1 MRAFLSAPP
10 RLAALALLIA
20 LSACDSTSSANSA
33 WEDYLTRL
41 SRVLDVAIPDPA
53 PLPYPHFPRT
63 RELALTF
70 SQSDI
75 NLLEFLRL
83 RRCKLRETLAERN
96 SILGRHG
103 DASSHLIFDLRFLN
117 EAPACIEELKAD
129 NDSELAQA
137 LIDAQ
142 ASKQRDLPAR
152 LFMALLAGKEFRQ
165 IWQPPQRQRDYP
177 PQAADPA
184 VQALRQWQRWQAA
197 WLRGEWQHS
206 GDALLESLGQLRHGR
221 GGELLAFQQTTLDGL
236 RRSTAMIRQRVEG
249 RPLCLNRQP
258 INEARYFQNVVSQ
271 FFITGLQRQASDA
284 NRHQLALLGAV
295 RQIEAD
301 LAGAL
306 SASGNAIPETY
317 RQWQRQRDALL
328 DAAKA
333 AQRDH
338 VAAVEALLSQ
348 CGLAPGREP

>member
-1 MRAFLSAPP
+1 MAFFSVPL
-10 RLAALALLIA
+10 RVAALVLVIA
-20 LSACDSTSSANSA
+20 LSACDSASTATSA
-33 WEDYLTRL
+33 WDDYLTRL
-41 SRVLDVAIPDPA
+41 RRVLDVAIPDSA
-53 PLPYPHFPRT
+53 PPPYPHFPRT
-63 RELALTF
+63 RDLALTF

-129 NDSELAQA
+129 DDSELAQA

-142 ASKQRDLPAR
+142 ASKQRDFPAR

-197 WLRGEWQHS
+197 WLRGEWQHN
-206 GDALLESLGQLRHGR
+206 GDALLETLGQLRHGR

-236 RRSTAMIRQRVEG
+236 RRSTAMIHQRVED

-258 INEARYFQNVVSQ
+258 IKEARYFQNVVSQ
-271 FFITGLQRQASDA
+271 FFITGLQRQASAA
-284 NRHQLALLGAV
+284 NRHQLALLGVV
-295 RQIEAD
+295 RQIETD
-301 LAGAL
+301 LAAAL
-306 SASGNAIPETY
+306 SAQGTALPKAY
-317 RQWQRQRDALL
+317 QHWQEQRDALL
-328 DAAKA
+328 DATKA

-338 VAAVEALLSQ
+338 VAAVEALLTQ
-348 CGLAPGREP
+348 CGLTPGRRL